1 MAKNDKSNLQMNY
14 SLNLDEIMKFVFENE
29 NNRNTDSEISE
40 FYENKGDEIKLS
52 NKTIREIKTRID
64 SSAES
69 TIRYD
74 LIKTFITSLFDMPSK
89 ITAIEELTLGDTIVL
104 NTMLNNNMLTEIK

>member
-40 FYENKGDEIKLS
+40 FYETMIKPFSFVKRQEFLIS
-52 NKTIREIKTRID
+52 RFKSECLRLLLISSTRILA
-64 SSAES
+64 S
-69 TIRYD
+69 IC
-74 LIKTFITSLFDMPSK
+74 
-89 ITAIEELTLGDTIVL
+89 
-104 NTMLNNNMLTEIK
+104 NNYLAL